1 MHPRSILAIARKD
14 ALDILLNKTTLSLL
28 LTPIVLALL
37 FLLIAN
43 LLGSHTTNA
52 LIYDPGRSS
61 VEQVLKSA
69 YSDLKIT
76 YANSPGDVAA
86 AFGPDGSHK
95 TQSGK
100 QPAESTASKYAHQYI
115 TQHSQSTTP
124 CHYYR
129 CDGKPAFTFT
139 KCVTEYQSI
148 LRGRGTNELFTRGN
162 HACPRDSSG
171 RERKEDPAHADGFTC
186 VLQ

>member
-52 LIYDPGRSS
+52 LIYDPGKSS

-95 TQSGK
+95 TTSYALGLAVPPRSVANLRRCRAARPHTPIPKLGTLHQTK
-100 QPAESTASKYAHQYI
+100 Q
-115 TQHSQSTTP
+115 TTP
-124 CHYYR
+124 AL
-129 CDGKPAFTFT
+129 P
-139 KCVTEYQSI
+139 S
-148 LRGRGTNELFTRGN
+148 
-162 HACPRDSSG
+162 P
-171 RERKEDPAHADGFTC
+171 P
-186 VLQ
+186 

>member
-69 YSDLKIT
+69 YADLKIT
-76 YANSPGDVAA
+76 YANSSGDVAA

-95 TQSGK
+95 TTSYALGLAIPVGFDASLRSGGH
-100 QPAESTASKYAHQYI
+100 PPLNFFVDCSKGSNHQGQLLLKRLSHFFRNY
-115 TQHSQSTTP
+115 TT
-124 CHYYR
+124 
-129 CDGKPAFTFT
+129 
-139 KCVTEYQSI
+139 
-148 LRGRGTNELFTRGN
+148 
-162 HACPRDSSG
+162 
-171 RERKEDPAHADGFTC
+171 
-186 VLQ
+186 

>member
-43 LLGSHTTNA
+43 LLGSYTTNA
-52 LIYDPGRSS
+52 LIYDPGKSS

-95 TQSGK
+95 TTSYALGLAVPAGLDARLRSGGG
-100 QPAESTASKYAHQYI
+100 PPP
-115 TQHSQSTTP
+115 QHSSRVASRVPTPQTT
-124 CHYYR
+124 
-129 CDGKPAFTFT
+129 AFHDT
-139 KCVTEYQSI
+139 
-148 LRGRGTNELFTRGN
+148 
-162 HACPRDSSG
+162 H
-171 RERKEDPAHADGFTC
+171 
-186 VLQ
+186 